1 MHTSSSTKRL
11 LSGIQPSGAL
21 HIGNYFGALKQFVDF
36 QEEYDTYIS
45 VVNFHA
51 MTTIQNGEKLSAL
64 TYDAVVDLLALGLDP
79 TKATLF
85 LQSDL
90 PEVTEL
96 TWIFNCLITVPFL
109 ERAVAYKDK
118 VAQGLTPNVGLFDYP
133 VLQASDILI
142 MNPDRVPV
150 GQDQKQHVEYARDI
164 AEKFN
169 ATFGETFKLP
179 EAYIKEDVAIV
190 PGIDGRKMSKSYGN
204 QIPLFASPEEL
215 KKQVMA
221 IVTDSKEPHEPKD
234 PDQDNVF
241 ALHKLFTPEAELAE
255 IHEGYEKGGL
265 GYGDSKKILLRHIE
279 DFIAPLRENRARIFA
294 DREYVFGVLE
304 EGKRKTRDI
313 ALPMMEL
320 VREKVGLKLKK

>member
-1 MHTSSSTKRL
+1 MSKRI

-21 HIGNYFGALKQFVDF
+21 HIGNYFGAIKQFIDF
-36 QEEYDTYIS
+36 QDEYETYIS
-45 VVNFHA
+45 IVNFHA
-51 MTTIQNGEKLSAL
+51 MTTIQDGEKLRQL
-64 TYDAVVDLLALGLDP
+64 TYDAVVDHLAAGLDP
-79 TKATLF
+79 EKATLF

-118 VAQGLTPNVGLFDYP
+118 VAQGLIPNVGIFDYP
-133 VLQASDILI
+133 VLQTSDILI

-169 ATFGETFKLP
+169 NAYGETFKLP
-179 EAYIKEDVAIV
+179 EIFIKEGVGTV

-204 QIPLFASPEEL
+204 QIPLFAEADEL

-221 IVTDSKEPHEPKD
+221 IVTDSKEPKEPKN
-234 PDQDNVF
+234 PEEDNVF
-241 ALHKLFTPEAELAE
+241 ALHKFFTPADELE
-255 IHEGYEKGGL
+255 KVREGYEKGGL
-265 GYGDSKKILLRHIE
+265 GYGESKKILLVHLE
-279 DFIAPLRENRARIFA
+279 DFIAPLQEKRAQIYA
-294 DREYVFGVLE
+294 DKDYVFGVLE
-304 EGKRKTRDI
+304 EGAQRARVT
-313 ALPMMEL
+313 ALKKMEE
-320 VREKVGLKLKK
+320 VREKVGLKIR